1 MSVADILT
9 DMGYEGTMC
18 FENPDYSRAIEGI
31 TTDGRLVYNYDKMV
45 EQLMQDDKMS
55 EDEAKE
61 FIDFNTIGSLN
72 YSSEELYP
80 IVMYNMEL
88 AFNAS

>member
-1 MSVADILT
+1 MSIAELLE

-45 EQLMQDDKMS
+45 AQLMEDENMS
-55 EDEAKE
+55 EDDAME

-72 YSSEELYP
+72 YSSEKLYP
-80 IVMYNMEL
+80 IVMYNMGL